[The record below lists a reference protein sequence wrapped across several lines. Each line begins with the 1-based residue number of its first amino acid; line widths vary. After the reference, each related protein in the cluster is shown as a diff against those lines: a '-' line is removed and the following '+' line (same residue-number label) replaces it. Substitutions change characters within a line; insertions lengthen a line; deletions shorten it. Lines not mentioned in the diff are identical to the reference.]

1 MAIRLTVE
9 IQYSVRRSDKG
20 MKKITVDLEKT
31 VHMVEQVSRN
41 RLILAIFLVVDG
53 VIFLMNPER
62 PVEDMERAVALCMI
76 LTAGAMIIAKITARE
91 RFSSFLPALLLLAA
105 GGLMHFFPDALS
117 AYFRLMLALLIVI
130 NGSLNL
136 LSILGLNR
144 AKETLAA
151 MESKG
156 KNALSRLKKSKDL
169 ENGFQ
174 EQTKKYLR
182 PLHQVVSETE
192 GHKVVSFVTNLL
204 SVILGVLLLVQA
216 NISITVFGLIF
227 IYVGISDFLLAF
239 GTRKIAQKLR
249 DRKFKEILFEE
260 TDEHEKS
267 TIEQD
272 PD

>member
-1 MAIRLTVE
+1 
-9 IQYSVRRSDKG
+9 
-20 MKKITVDLEKT
+20 
-31 VHMVEQVSRN
+31 
-41 RLILAIFLVVDG
+41 
-53 VIFLMNPER
+53 
-62 PVEDMERAVALCMI
+62 
-76 LTAGAMIIAKITARE
+76 
-91 RFSSFLPALLLLAA
+91 
-105 GGLMHFFPDALS
+105 
-117 AYFRLMLALLIVI
+117 MLALLIVI

-144 AKETLAA
+144 AQETLAA